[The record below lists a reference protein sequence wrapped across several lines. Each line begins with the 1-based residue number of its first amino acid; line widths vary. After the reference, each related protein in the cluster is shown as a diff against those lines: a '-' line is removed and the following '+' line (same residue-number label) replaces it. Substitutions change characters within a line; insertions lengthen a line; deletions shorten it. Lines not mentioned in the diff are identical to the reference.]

1 MAKKQGIKKQKSSLR
16 KKLIERK
23 NHLLD
28 VKTQLQTCLQ
38 LLKQEEQEIIHMEN
52 KMLAKIKE
60 KKAIVEDADENFT
73 ENILNSLK
81 EEYKEKK

>member
-28 VKTQLQTCLQ
+28 VKTQLQTFLQ